1 MMLVGT
7 MPITA
12 AQVRAARGLI
22 AWSQREL
29 ADAASVGLSTIAD
42 FERGKR
48 TPIDNNLSAIERALE
63 EAGVTFTNG
72 DEPGV
77 KLRKRS

>member
-1 MMLVGT
+1 MMMVDT
-7 MPITA
+7 MAITA

-22 AWSQREL
+22 AWSQRDL
-29 ADAASVGLSTIAD
+29 AEAARVGLSTVAD
-42 FERGKR
+42 FERGR
-48 TPIDNNLSAIERALE
+48 RVPIENNLVALERALE
-63 EAGVTFTNG
+63 EAGVAFTNG